1 MVKISKPQIFSI
13 FLESVDNVHVDL
25 NSEEVFSVKG
35 SRAEHEEFAGLSE
48 DEAKRR
54 LATIIDRMD
63 VDSDGRISKQELIN
77 WVFNSFQ

>member
-1 MVKISKPQIFSI
+1 M
-13 FLESVDNVHVDL
+13 
-25 NSEEVFSVKG
+25 FSVEG